1 MPKPKSKLNT
11 YWAYDICI
19 SHLILDK
26 TLSKRVFLECQT
38 VPLTLNAGIAEFVF
52 LHRVNVLPT
61 RHIWIIQHNN
71 VSQEV
76 NFFAKNLVIDLKI
89 KLFM

>member
-1 MPKPKSKLNT
+1 MFIVVVRVMREKKKTISRAMPKPKSKLNT

-38 VPLTLNAGIAEFVF
+38 VPLTLNAGIAEVF
-52 LHRVNVLPT
+52 FT
-61 RHIWIIQHNN
+61 QG
-71 VSQEV
+71 
-76 NFFAKNLVIDLKI
+76 
-89 KLFM
+89 